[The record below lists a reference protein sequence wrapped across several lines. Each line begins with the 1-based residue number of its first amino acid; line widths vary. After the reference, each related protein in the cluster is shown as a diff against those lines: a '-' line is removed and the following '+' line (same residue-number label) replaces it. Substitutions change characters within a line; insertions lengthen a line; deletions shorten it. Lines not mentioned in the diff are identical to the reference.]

1 MTTSTSSD
9 QPSAV
14 NAAIASA
21 TSTAA
26 QSSTNDKQ
34 GVLKGN
40 VLKDNILRSDQ
51 MLAASTWQQSPEAL
65 FARVSDHYL
74 VDESAY
80 VSELVG
86 LLNAEDKDAK
96 RIGDKTAE
104 LVREIRTM
112 DTAVDSID
120 ELLQQ
125 YSLDTQEGVLLMCLA
140 EALLRIPDKETAD
153 ALIEDKLGVADWK
166 SHLGQSESWFVNA
179 STWGL
184 LMTGNVIKMDL
195 PGGDGKPATFINR
208 MVNRLGE
215 PVIRRAMYQAMKV
228 MGKQFVLGRDI
239 KEALKRSQ
247 PLFDKGYTYSYDML
261 GEAACTRDDAKGYF
275 DDYARAIRT
284 VGETSRKLK
293 EGTPS
298 PSVSIKLSALH
309 PRYEFGRREQVLEE
323 LVASVRELAGI
334 ARELNVAIT
343 IDAEEVDRLE
353 ISLEV
358 FRAVY
363 ESDTCRGWG
372 KFGLVVQAYSTRALP
387 TLQYLNRIADLQ
399 GDEIPLRLVKGAYWD
414 SEIKESQELGVEG
427 YPVFTRKA
435 STDVSYLVC
444 VRFLLSENTRGRIY
458 PQFATH
464 NAHTIST
471 ILDVANAGET
481 RQFEFQRLHG
491 MGEALYEAALKRAP
505 KGTWCRIYA
514 PVGAHKDLLPYL
526 VRRLLENGANSSFVH
541 QLVDPR
547 VPVESLCTHPVVTL
561 NQYKTYHNPRIALPP
576 NIYGADRLNSRGI
589 NLNINSQYQPL
600 IDEMATH
607 MDTTYDVR
615 PQLAFDVEV
624 NAERRQAVTCP
635 FDRRDTLGHVQ
646 WTSAEEASKAI
657 DAAWAAFPRWEQTPV
672 EERAAILERFGD
684 LMETHTAELMTL
696 CSREGGKLLTD
707 GIAEIREA
715 VDFCR
720 YYANR
725 ARADFAEPTELQ
737 GPTGEHNQIML
748 GGKGVFACIS
758 PWNFPVAIFCGQMVA
773 AAVTGNTVVAKP
785 AEQTSLV
792 AHRVVELLR
801 EAGMPH
807 DVVQLLPGDGPTV
820 GSVLSSDPRITG
832 VCFTGSTQTAQIIN
846 RSLAARENAPLPT
859 LIAETGGLNAMIVD
873 STALPEQVVND
884 VVQSAFQSAGQ
895 RCSALRVLYV
905 QEDVAE
911 RVIGLLKGAM
921 DELKIGDPRDLGTD
935 VGPVIDEEARA
946 GLLKHIEEYR
956 SQGRVI
962 AEAAVDKTITE
973 HGTFVAP
980 VALRIDGIDSLESE
994 QFGPVLHIAT
1004 WKGGEVDKVIDTIN
1018 GLGYGLTF
1026 GVHSRNESFAN
1037 AVAQKIRVGNVYVN
1051 RNIIGA
1057 VVGVQPFGGQGFSGT
1072 GPKAGG
1078 PHYLH
1083 RFATEK
1089 TRTVNTTALGGNAS
1103 LLAMG
1108 DE

>member
-1 MTTSTSSD
+1 
-9 QPSAV
+9 
-14 NAAIASA
+14 
-21 TSTAA
+21 
-26 QSSTNDKQ
+26 
-34 GVLKGN
+34 
-40 VLKDNILRSDQ
+40 

-195 PGGDGKPATFINR
+195 PKGDGKPATFINR

>member
-34 GVLKGN
+34 GVLKS
-40 VLKDNILRSDQ
+40 NILRSDQ

-65 FARVSDHYL
+65 FTRVSDHYL

-80 VSELVG
+80 VSELVK
-86 LLNAEDKDAK
+86 LLNAEEKDAK

-195 PGGDGKPATFINR
+195 PKGDGKPATFINR

-547 VPVESLCTHPVVTL
+547 VPVESLCTHPVATL